1 MITLLLKLKRQK
13 VKKIKRT
20 CSKEQSVVAVA
31 NRVSSCLLVFLEPGS
46 VHIQVTFI
54 IIVQLSFYLFL
65 FFYLS
70 NRGTSSILNYSLFQ
84 LSTFKKRNGR
94 SMCTPKYVLT
104 SSNVILNR
112 LNKENRFHPEPIKD
126 MLQIYQHHNLFDC
139 LLHP

>member
-1 MITLLLKLKRQK
+1 MITLLLKLKRTKSQK
-13 VKKIKRT
+13 NKKNFEQ
-20 CSKEQSVVAVA
+20 EQSVVAVA

-54 IIVQLSFYLFL
+54 TIVQLSFYLFL
-65 FFYLS
+65 FLYLY
-70 NRGTSSILNYSLFQ
+70 LHSLFQ